1 MHLILCVSLSLAT
14 EPAAGPPPEPLAL
27 GPFASHAGA
36 VHALQIY
43 GGRLYSCSGDF
54 TAQAY
59 CLVVRSP
66 HGPLW
71 DGLYRH
77 SNTQMA
83 GAPRVERLALRP
95 GPEPQ

>member
-1 MHLILCVSLSLAT
+1 MIHLILCVSLSLAT
-14 EPAAGPPPEPLAL
+14 EPAGPPQEPLAL
-27 GPFASHAGA
+27 GPFAPHAGA

-43 GGRLYSCSGDF
+43 GGRLYSCSGDS

-71 DGLYRH
+71 GGGFTVT
-77 SNTQMA
+77 ST
-83 GAPRVERLALRP
+83 LR
-95 GPEPQ
+95 